1 MTGARKGFV
10 EYDSQEHCIRAWWV
24 LMRTYRRRYGCTTV
38 RQIVTRYAPPSEND
52 TVRYVGFCCR
62 RTGLGPDCELNGE
75 RDYARL
81 GVAMARME
89 TGTQVSV
96 RDMASVRSEYH
107 INL

>member
-38 RQIVTRYAPPSEND
+38 RQIVTRYASPSEND

-62 RTGLGPDCELNGE
+62 QTGLGPDCELKALG
-75 RDYARL
+75 DYDRL